1 VSRLWAACELP
12 VSCLWAACGRGRDE
26 EWIDMP
32 DDEVVGSRPIEGLGA
47 HGAARR
53 ALHVRSLP

>member
-1 VSRLWAACELP
+1 M
-12 VSCLWAACGRGRDE
+12 SCLWAACGRGRDE